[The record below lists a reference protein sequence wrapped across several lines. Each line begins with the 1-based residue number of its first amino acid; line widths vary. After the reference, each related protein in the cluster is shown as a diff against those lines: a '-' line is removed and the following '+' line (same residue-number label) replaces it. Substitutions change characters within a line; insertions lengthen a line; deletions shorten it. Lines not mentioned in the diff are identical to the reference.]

1 MPVGVSER
9 HAILD
14 VKCPRDVGGGGRSAQ
29 LARESLATAEE
40 VFRMPSM
47 SPAPGRFQPGTVTLG
62 YVH

>member
-9 HAILD
+9 HASLD
-14 VKCPRDVGGGGRSAQ
+14 VKCPRDVGGRSAQ

-47 SPAPGRFQPGTVTLG
+47 SPAPARFQPGTVTLG
-62 YVH
+62 YVR